1 MRTGGKAKM
10 IWIEK
15 TLWYLVELL
24 VLLGKWVVYLIVA
37 TLAIFL
43 AIILREVAWTIR
55 EESRKRME
63 EKKKDED
70 SSI

>member
-1 MRTGGKAKM
+1 M

>member
-1 MRTGGKAKM
+1 M

-15 TLWYLVELL
+15 MLWYLVELL